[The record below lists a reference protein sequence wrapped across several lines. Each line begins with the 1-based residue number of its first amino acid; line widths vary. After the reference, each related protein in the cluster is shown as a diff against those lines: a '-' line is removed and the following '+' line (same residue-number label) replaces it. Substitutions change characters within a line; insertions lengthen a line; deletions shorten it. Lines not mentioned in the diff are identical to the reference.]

1 MAHYSEKN
9 TVLEFFECD
18 KMVEQ
23 KKAIPFPKLNFTDKK
38 QGFIVLII
46 GILVALALG
55 VLATNYALPSTW
67 VYWLL
72 AISVVVGILNIFHEE
87 GILFL
92 ISGLTLTFMLNLL
105 AGLTFFPTWA
115 ATLFNSVIYVLA
127 PASILVGLKV
137 LYALA
142 TK

>member
-1 MAHYSEKN
+1 MI
-9 TVLEFFECD
+9 
-18 KMVEQ
+18 EQ
-23 KKAIPFPKLNFTDKK
+23 KKRITLPKLGFTDKK

-72 AISVVVGILNIFHEE
+72 AIGVVVGVLNIFHEE

-92 ISGLTLTFMLNLL
+92 ISGFTITFMLNVL
-105 AGLTFFPTWA
+105 AGLTFFPAWA
-115 ATLFNSVIYVLA
+115 LTLLNAVIYLLA
-127 PASILVGLKV
+127 PATVVVGLKV
-137 LYALA
+137 VYALA

>member
-1 MAHYSEKN
+1 
-9 TVLEFFECD
+9 
-18 KMVEQ
+18 MVEQ
-23 KKAIPFPKLNFTDKK
+23 KKAVPFPKLNFTDKK

-67 VYWLL
+67 MYWLL
-72 AISVVVGILNIFHEE
+72 AIGVVVGVLNIFHEE
-87 GILFL
+87 AVLFL
-92 ISGLTLTFMLNLL
+92 ISGLTIAFMLNVLSNITL
-105 AGLTFFPTWA
+105 FPAWA
-115 ATLFNSVIYVLA
+115 VTLFNAVIYLLA
-127 PASILVGLKV
+127 PASIVVGLKV